1 MNPEPIALELLGL
14 FIRGA
19 SVDEL
24 AALTGLGP
32 EMVETRLMEA
42 VEWAESRQDK
52 LAVLRPTDQPPER
65 FCISWMLL
73 SDQ

>member
-1 MNPEPIALELLGL
+1 MNPEPFALELLGL

-19 SVDEL
+19 SIEEL
-24 AALTGLGP
+24 ASLTGLVP
-32 EMVETRLMEA
+32 EIVADRLVKA
-42 VEWAESRQDK
+42 AEWADSRQDK
-52 LAVLRPTDQPPER
+52 LAVLRPTVAPPER

>member
-1 MNPEPIALELLGL
+1 MNSEPFALELLGL

-19 SVDEL
+19 SVHEI
-24 AALTGLGP
+24 AMLTGLVP
-32 EMVETRLMEA
+32 EMVANRLIRA
-42 VEWAESRQDK
+42 AEWADSRQDK
-52 LAVLRPTDQPPER
+52 LAVLRPTAKPPER